1 MNKSTI
7 FKYNFNPKTIFTLM
21 IFCFIAVSSCDNST
35 AQQKNQQLKKTGNNK
50 PLNANSMVAPDF
62 SLADLD
68 GNTITLQQMKGK
80 VVLLNFWGTW
90 CGPCRKEIPDFI
102 NLSKKYK
109 KDGLEIVGITLTSG
123 PPENI
128 KAFADKW
135 GINYKLLTD
144 IKGNETQTI
153 TALYGQ
159 ATGKRITGIPT
170 TFIIDREGDIQ
181 KRYVGPRSEAIFYN
195 DLKKYLKNNNPKIGI
210 LNIGTENNKG
220 LEFLQEASE
229 LISNSFLKNNY
240 IGFIEPNKVISGDCD
255 IIVSDG
261 YTGNIMLKS
270 AEGIS
275 DLITSN
281 LKKMF
286 NKSLLN
292 KISYKL
298 IEKDLK
304 ILKNQVNPEIYN
316 GATLIAYPVF
326 DPERYAVIEI
336 EKNGKVLSIEEKPI
350 NPKTIFC
357 LNRESRLVLRTGGA
371 IFFRTGFFLEQEI

>member
-21 IFCFIAVSSCDNST
+21 IFCFIEVSSCDNST

-170 TFIIDREGDIQ
+170 TFIIDREGVIQ

-195 DLKKYLKNNNPKIGI
+195 DLKKYL
-210 LNIGTENNKG
+210 
-220 LEFLQEASE
+220 
-229 LISNSFLKNNY
+229 
-240 IGFIEPNKVISGDCD
+240 
-255 IIVSDG
+255 
-261 YTGNIMLKS
+261 
-270 AEGIS
+270 
-275 DLITSN
+275 
-281 LKKMF
+281 
-286 NKSLLN
+286 
-292 KISYKL
+292 
-298 IEKDLK
+298 
-304 ILKNQVNPEIYN
+304 
-316 GATLIAYPVF
+316 
-326 DPERYAVIEI
+326 
-336 EKNGKVLSIEEKPI
+336 
-350 NPKTIFC
+350 
-357 LNRESRLVLRTGGA
+357 
-371 IFFRTGFFLEQEI
+371 

>member
-1 MNKSTI
+1 MKKSTI
-7 FKYNFNPKTIFTLM
+7 FKYNFNSKTIFNLM
-21 IFCFIAVSSCDNST
+21 IFCFIAISSCDNST

-50 PLNANSMVAPDF
+50 PLNGDSMLAPDF

-170 TFIIDREGDIQ
+170 TFIIDREGVIQ

-195 DLKKYLKNNNPKIGI
+195 DLKKYL
-210 LNIGTENNKG
+210 
-220 LEFLQEASE
+220 
-229 LISNSFLKNNY
+229 
-240 IGFIEPNKVISGDCD
+240 
-255 IIVSDG
+255 
-261 YTGNIMLKS
+261 
-270 AEGIS
+270 
-275 DLITSN
+275 
-281 LKKMF
+281 
-286 NKSLLN
+286 
-292 KISYKL
+292 
-298 IEKDLK
+298 
-304 ILKNQVNPEIYN
+304 
-316 GATLIAYPVF
+316 
-326 DPERYAVIEI
+326 
-336 EKNGKVLSIEEKPI
+336 
-350 NPKTIFC
+350 
-357 LNRESRLVLRTGGA
+357 
-371 IFFRTGFFLEQEI
+371 

>member
-21 IFCFIAVSSCDNST
+21 IFCLFAVSSCDNST

-50 PLNANSMVAPDF
+50 PLNANSLVAPDF

-170 TFIIDREGDIQ
+170 TFIIDREGVIQ

-195 DLKKYLKNNNPKIGI
+195 DLKKYL
-210 LNIGTENNKG
+210 
-220 LEFLQEASE
+220 
-229 LISNSFLKNNY
+229 
-240 IGFIEPNKVISGDCD
+240 
-255 IIVSDG
+255 
-261 YTGNIMLKS
+261 
-270 AEGIS
+270 
-275 DLITSN
+275 
-281 LKKMF
+281 
-286 NKSLLN
+286 
-292 KISYKL
+292 
-298 IEKDLK
+298 
-304 ILKNQVNPEIYN
+304 
-316 GATLIAYPVF
+316 
-326 DPERYAVIEI
+326 
-336 EKNGKVLSIEEKPI
+336 
-350 NPKTIFC
+350 
-357 LNRESRLVLRTGGA
+357 
-371 IFFRTGFFLEQEI
+371 

>member
-1 MNKSTI
+1 MKKNTI
-7 FKYNFNPKTIFTLM
+7 FKYNFNSKTIFNLM
-21 IFCFIAVSSCDNST
+21 IFCFIAISSCDNST

-50 PLNANSMVAPDF
+50 PLNANSMLAPDF

-68 GNTITLQQMKGK
+68 GNTIPLQQMKGK

-170 TFIIDREGDIQ
+170 TFIIDREGVIQ

-195 DLKKYLKNNNPKIGI
+195 DLKKYL
-210 LNIGTENNKG
+210 
-220 LEFLQEASE
+220 
-229 LISNSFLKNNY
+229 
-240 IGFIEPNKVISGDCD
+240 
-255 IIVSDG
+255 
-261 YTGNIMLKS
+261 
-270 AEGIS
+270 
-275 DLITSN
+275 
-281 LKKMF
+281 
-286 NKSLLN
+286 
-292 KISYKL
+292 
-298 IEKDLK
+298 
-304 ILKNQVNPEIYN
+304 
-316 GATLIAYPVF
+316 
-326 DPERYAVIEI
+326 
-336 EKNGKVLSIEEKPI
+336 
-350 NPKTIFC
+350 
-357 LNRESRLVLRTGGA
+357 
-371 IFFRTGFFLEQEI
+371 

>member
-7 FKYNFNPKTIFTLM
+7 FKYNFTPKTIFTLM

-170 TFIIDREGDIQ
+170 TFIIDREGVIQ

-195 DLKKYLKNNNPKIGI
+195 DLKKYL
-210 LNIGTENNKG
+210 
-220 LEFLQEASE
+220 
-229 LISNSFLKNNY
+229 
-240 IGFIEPNKVISGDCD
+240 
-255 IIVSDG
+255 
-261 YTGNIMLKS
+261 
-270 AEGIS
+270 
-275 DLITSN
+275 
-281 LKKMF
+281 
-286 NKSLLN
+286 
-292 KISYKL
+292 
-298 IEKDLK
+298 
-304 ILKNQVNPEIYN
+304 
-316 GATLIAYPVF
+316 
-326 DPERYAVIEI
+326 
-336 EKNGKVLSIEEKPI
+336 
-350 NPKTIFC
+350 
-357 LNRESRLVLRTGGA
+357 
-371 IFFRTGFFLEQEI
+371 

>member
-1 MNKSTI
+1 MKKSTI
-7 FKYNFNPKTIFTLM
+7 FKYNFNSKTIFNLM
-21 IFCFIAVSSCDNST
+21 IFCFIAISSCDNST

-50 PLNANSMVAPDF
+50 PLNANSMLAPDF

-170 TFIIDREGDIQ
+170 TFIIDREGVIQ

-195 DLKKYLKNNNPKIGI
+195 DLKKYL
-210 LNIGTENNKG
+210 
-220 LEFLQEASE
+220 
-229 LISNSFLKNNY
+229 
-240 IGFIEPNKVISGDCD
+240 
-255 IIVSDG
+255 
-261 YTGNIMLKS
+261 
-270 AEGIS
+270 
-275 DLITSN
+275 
-281 LKKMF
+281 
-286 NKSLLN
+286 
-292 KISYKL
+292 
-298 IEKDLK
+298 
-304 ILKNQVNPEIYN
+304 
-316 GATLIAYPVF
+316 
-326 DPERYAVIEI
+326 
-336 EKNGKVLSIEEKPI
+336 
-350 NPKTIFC
+350 
-357 LNRESRLVLRTGGA
+357 
-371 IFFRTGFFLEQEI
+371 